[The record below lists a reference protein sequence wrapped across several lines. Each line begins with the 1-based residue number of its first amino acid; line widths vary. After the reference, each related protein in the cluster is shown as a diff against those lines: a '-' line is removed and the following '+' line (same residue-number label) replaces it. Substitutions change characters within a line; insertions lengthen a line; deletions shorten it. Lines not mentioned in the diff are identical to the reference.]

1 MLSVNEMLEYKIVK
15 KDNESR
21 ARLGKIV
28 TNHGSIETPIFMP
41 VGTNATVKG
50 IWQDQLKELN
60 TQIILGNA
68 FHLYL
73 RPGLDIIKEF
83 GGLHNFMK
91 WDRPI
96 LTDSG
101 GFQVFSI
108 QSKKIMDEGVMLTS
122 PLDGSKFV
130 MTPELSM
137 EIQMTLGSDIAM
149 AFDECVKPGVEK
161 DYIERSVDRTFKWAR
176 NCKEVHKGPQA
187 LFGIVQGGFFNELR
201 EKSAAQITSLD
212 FEGYAIGGLS
222 VGEPLRITRSVLAHT
237 SGFLPEDKPRYL
249 MGIGSPDLIIS
260 AVENGIDMFD
270 CVLPTRIGRHGTA
283 LTSSG
288 KVNIKSAKYK
298 LSREPLDIECDCKV
312 CQNYTRGYLH
322 HLFTRDEMLGKMMMS
337 YHNIHFLLDF
347 VRRIREAI
355 VENRFL
361 AFKYLCLEK
370 GIINEEVFVKD

>member
-1 MLSVNEMLEYKIVK
+1 MLEFKLLK
-15 KDNESR
+15 KDNETR
-21 ARLGKIV
+21 ARLGRIK
-28 TNHGSIETPIFMP
+28 TAHGEIETPIFMP

-50 IWQDQLKELN
+50 IWQDQLKEIN
-60 TQIILGNA
+60 SQIILGNA

-73 RPGLDIIKEF
+73 RPGLDIIREF
-83 GGLHNFMK
+83 GGLHNFMN

-108 QSKKIMDEGVMLTS
+108 QNKKVLEEGVLLTS

-149 AFDECVKPGVEK
+149 AFDECVRPGVEK
-161 DYIERSVDRTFKWAR
+161 KYIEKSIERTFRWAKK
-176 NCKEVHKGPQA
+176 CKEVHKGPQA
-187 LFGIVQGGFFNELR
+187 LFGIVQGGFFNDLR

-212 FEGYAIGGLS
+212 FEGYAVGGLS
-222 VGEPLRITRSVLAHT
+222 VGEALPITRSVLSHT
-237 SGFLPEDKPRYL
+237 MDFIPENKPRYL

-283 LTSSG
+283 LTASG
-288 KVNIKSAKYK
+288 KVNLKAAKFKYSK
-298 LSREPLDIECDCKV
+298 EPIDFECDCKV
-312 CQNYTRGYLH
+312 CQSYSRGYIH
-322 HLFTRDEMLGKMMMS
+322 HLFKREEMLGKMMVS
-337 YHNIHFLLDF
+337 YHNIYFLLEF
-347 VRRIREAI
+347 VRKIREAI
-355 VENRFL
+355 AEDRFL
-361 AFKYLCLEK
+361 DFKQSCFKRGL
-370 GIINEEVFVKD
+370 ISEEIFIKN